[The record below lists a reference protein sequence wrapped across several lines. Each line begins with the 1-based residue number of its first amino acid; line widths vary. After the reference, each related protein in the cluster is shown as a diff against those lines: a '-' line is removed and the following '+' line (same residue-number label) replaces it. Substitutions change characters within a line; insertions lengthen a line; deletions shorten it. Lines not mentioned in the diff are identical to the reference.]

1 MFVMKKIIAAMFC
14 LFVYAYANSQVDKS
28 HQDSAGSKPASAAKK
43 YEMKQYW
50 FVMLIK
56 GANRNHDSV
65 TAAKIQEGH
74 MANINVMANSGK
86 LLVAGPFGDDG
97 NWRGI
102 FILDCKDKDE
112 AEKLLQA
119 DPAISS
125 GMLAYEIHP
134 WWTAKN
140 EVFK

>member
-1 MFVMKKIIAAMFC
+1 MKFFIASLILMFVFVNADAQTDKITD
-14 LFVYAYANSQVDKS
+14 SQKVNDTN
-28 HQDSAGSKPASAAKK
+28 KPK
-43 YEMKQYW
+43 YELKQYW

-56 GANRNHDSV
+56 GANRNQDSA
-65 TAAKIQEGH
+65 TTEKIQEAH
-74 MANINVMANSGK
+74 IANINRLAGAGK
-86 LLVAGPFGDDG
+86 LMVAGPFGDDG

-102 FILDCKDKDE
+102 FILDCIDKTE
-112 AEKLLQA
+112 AEKLLQT

-125 GMLAYEIHP
+125 GRLAYEIHP

>member
-1 MFVMKKIIAAMFC
+1 MKKILVAMWC
-14 LFVYAYANSQVDKS
+14 LFVYTGANSQANKS
-28 HQDSAGSKPASAAKK
+28 HPDSVDLKPVSTQPK

-50 FVMLIK
+50 FVMLTK

-65 TAAKIQEGH
+65 AAAKIQEGH
-74 MANINVMANSGK
+74 MANINMLASSGK
-86 LLVAGPFGDDG
+86 LMVAGPFGDDG

-102 FILDCKDKDE
+102 FILDCKDKAE
-112 AEKLLQA
+112 AEKMLQT

-125 GMLAYEIHP
+125 GRLAYEIHP

>member
-1 MFVMKKIIAAMFC
+1 MKLFTASLILMFVFVNADAQSGKITD
-14 LFVYAYANSQVDKS
+14 SQNVNNT
-28 HQDSAGSKPASAAKK
+28 SKPK

-50 FVMLIK
+50 FVMLVK
-56 GANRNHDSV
+56 GANRNQDSV
-65 TAAKIQEGH
+65 TAEKIQEGN
-74 MANINVMANSGK
+74 MANISRLAGAGK
-86 LLVAGPFGDDG
+86 LMVAGPFGDDG

-102 FILDCKDKDE
+102 FILDCKDKAE
-112 AEKLLQA
+112 AEKLLQT

-125 GMLAYEIHP
+125 GRLAYEIHP

>member
-1 MFVMKKIIAAMFC
+1 MKLFIASLILVFVFVNADAQTDKITDSQK
-14 LFVYAYANSQVDKS
+14 LNSTN
-28 HQDSAGSKPASAAKK
+28 KPK

-50 FVMLIK
+50 FVMLVK
-56 GANRNHDSV
+56 GTNRNQDSV
-65 TAAKIQEGH
+65 TAEKIQEEH
-74 MANINVMANSGK
+74 MANINRLASIGK
-86 LLVAGPFGDDG
+86 LTVAGPFGDDG

-112 AEKLLQA
+112 AEKLLQT

-125 GMLAYEIHP
+125 GRLAYEIHP